1 MNYHD
6 ADDELLIR
14 ACRRGD
20 DKAFDALVT
29 RHRTRILGIA
39 RGMISDEED
48 AYDLAQEAFLRAYRS
63 VRKFRGDC
71 SPKTWL
77 TRIVVNS
84 CIDWQRRQKVRRGIL
99 VFFGKKEDDSTLLE
113 EAAADPAWEADPTQ
127 VLESA
132 KMRDITMK
140 TLADLPAKQRAAFV
154 LRHFEGLDTKQL
166 AEALECAEGTAKV
179 HLFRATERLR
189 VALAPFAKDML

>member
-14 ACRRGD
+14 ACQRGD

-29 RHRTRILGIA
+29 RHRARILGVA

-63 VRKFRGDC
+63 VKKFRGDC

-99 VFFGKKEDDSTLLE
+99 VFFGKKEDDSPLLE

-127 VLESA
+127 VLEGT